1 MQQGDDAALL
11 GAVRAG
17 DRGAFDALVRPHR
30 RKLLGHCYRMLGASS
45 DADDAV
51 QETMLRAW
59 RHVGSFEGR
68 ASFRGW
74 LYAIA
79 TRVCLDRIGDRAPRR
94 YPSLDESA
102 PADPSVPPHDP
113 VLDPVWLGT
122 IADSAWSDGDIDSFE
137 SPESHLT
144 QRQSVA
150 IAFLA
155 AIQLL
160 PGAQRAA
167 LLLVEVAGWSAAEVA
182 EALELSVAAVNSAV
196 QRARAT
202 LDERAPSWK
211 RSARKPQPSDTD
223 VLSRYARAWSA
234 GDAALLAS
242 TLREDATLAMPPSP
256 AWYEGRA
263 AVERFLRTFVFAT
276 GASFEMVEGASVNG
290 APSYVLNARGPDG
303 ELHAHSLHVIELD
316 DRGAIANL
324 RVFILAGSS

>member
-1 MQQGDDAALL
+1 MQQGDDATLL

-17 DRGAFDALVRPHR
+17 DRGAFDALVSPHR
-30 RKLLGHCYRMLGASS
+30 RRLLAHCYRMLGASS
-45 DADDAV
+45 EADDAV

-68 ASFRGW
+68 SSFRSW

-79 TRVCLDRIGDRAPRR
+79 TRVCLDHVVDRAPRR

-113 VLDPVWLGT
+113 VRDPVWLET
-122 IADSAWSDGDIDSFE
+122 LADSAWSDGDMDSFE
-137 SPESHLT
+137 NPESHLT
-144 QRQSVA
+144 RRQSVA

-160 PGAQRAA
+160 PGTQRAA
-167 LLLVEVAGWSAAEVA
+167 LLLVEVAGWSASEVA
-182 EALELSVAAVNSAV
+182 DALELSVAAVNSAL

-211 RSARKPQPSDTD
+211 RSARKRQPSDSD

-242 TLREDATLAMPPSP
+242 TLRDDATLAMPPSP
-256 AWYEGRA
+256 AWYDGRA
-263 AVERFLRTFVFAT
+263 AVEQFLRSFVFAM
-276 GASFEMVEGASVNG
+276 GVPFEMDSVTSVNG
-290 APSYVLNARGPDG
+290 APSMILYALTPDG
-303 ELHAHSLHVIELD
+303 ERRDHSLHVIELAD
-316 DRGAIANL
+316 DGSIANV
-324 RVFILAGSS
+324 RVFILAAD